1 MATKGTP
8 LWAVAHRVSYIK
20 SLDIALSDGAN
31 AIEMDMCPYEE
42 GWFVNHDCS
51 SPSASPEGK
60 QSAADMFRAI
70 GQRRNASHTIGFV
83 FLDLKNPRCS
93 STPACRLSTLQN
105 LARKYLEPYGV
116 RVLYAFTDPDNSVA
130 FRSIGESLTTDEAV
144 SVSRPFAGAEKILK
158 DFEGQGKLIPTAK
171 RVMDKGVSVFQDLGF
186 GDCSGRGIDEYKIC
200 SQLKKG
206 ACIRDQQHD
215 FARVFTWT
223 TTTETG
229 NLANMLLEKSG
240 VDGLLYGH
248 GTKEYDASARSA
260 ALDIIN
266 WVERN
271 SDHYYMATNSD
282 RPW

>member
-1 MATKGTP
+1 MATKGAP

-20 SLDIALSDGAN
+20 SLDIALSNGAN

-70 GQRRNASHTIGFV
+70 GQRRNASDTMGFV

-93 STPACRLSTLQN
+93 SSPACRLSTLQN
-105 LARKYLEPYGV
+105 LARKYLELYGV

-144 SVSRPFAGAEKILK
+144 SVIRPFAGAEKILK
-158 DFEGQGKLIPTAK
+158 NFEGQGKLIPTAK
-171 RVMDKGVSVFQDLGF
+171 RVMDKGVSIF
-186 GDCSGRGIDEYKIC
+186 
-200 SQLKKG
+200 SQMKKG

-240 VDGLLYGH
+240 VHGLLYGH
-248 GTKEYDASARSA
+248 GMKEYDASACSA
-260 ALDIIN
+260 ALDVIN

-282 RPW
+282 RQW

>member
-1 MATKGTP
+1 MSLGSYHSVPTTDAPTATKGAP

-20 SLDIALSDGAN
+20 SLDIALSNGAN

-70 GQRRNASHTIGFV
+70 GQRRNASDTMGFV

-93 STPACRLSTLQN
+93 SSPACRLSTLQN
-105 LARKYLEPYGV
+105 LARKYLELYGV
-116 RVLYAFTDPDNSVA
+116 RVLV
-130 FRSIGESLTTDEAV
+130 I
-144 SVSRPFAGAEKILK
+144 RPFAGAEKILK
-158 DFEGQGKLIPTAK
+158 NFEGQGKLIPTAK
-171 RVMDKGVSVFQDLGF
+171 RVMDKGV
-186 GDCSGRGIDEYKIC
+186 GIDEYKIF
-200 SQLKKG
+200 SQMKKG

-223 TTTETG
+223 TTTETR

-240 VDGLLYGH
+240 VHGLLYGH
-248 GTKEYDASARSA
+248 GMKEYDASACSA
-260 ALDIIN
+260 ALDVIN

-282 RPW
+282 RQW